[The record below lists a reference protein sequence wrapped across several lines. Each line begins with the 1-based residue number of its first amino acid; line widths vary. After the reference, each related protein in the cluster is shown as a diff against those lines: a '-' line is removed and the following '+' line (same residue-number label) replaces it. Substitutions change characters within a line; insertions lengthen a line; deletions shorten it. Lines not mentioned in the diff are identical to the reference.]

1 MPFPLG
7 CLSSLPRRSALLQN
21 VPTLSSFGPLSP
33 YSSRQSFSFSS
44 SCVILSPGPG
54 TISLGCPS
62 LFLAAPALPRLG
74 RRTLPARYSS
84 YRQFSTSSTAMAATK
99 IDGTAIAKSIRE
111 GLKDEIVKIQQSNPR
126 FRPCLV
132 IFQGVYP
139 PPNVRVNEIM
149 LT

>member
-1 MPFPLG
+1 
-7 CLSSLPRRSALLQN
+7 
-21 VPTLSSFGPLSP
+21 
-33 YSSRQSFSFSS
+33 
-44 SCVILSPGPG
+44 
-54 TISLGCPS
+54 
-62 LFLAAPALPRLG
+62 
-74 RRTLPARYSS
+74 
-84 YRQFSTSSTAMAATK
+84 MAATK

>member
-1 MPFPLG
+1 
-7 CLSSLPRRSALLQN
+7 
-21 VPTLSSFGPLSP
+21 
-33 YSSRQSFSFSS
+33 
-44 SCVILSPGPG
+44 
-54 TISLGCPS
+54 
-62 LFLAAPALPRLG
+62 
-74 RRTLPARYSS
+74 
-84 YRQFSTSSTAMAATK
+84 MAATK

-139 PPNVRVNEIM
+139 PPNVRINEIM